1 MLPPIPGPHPSASP
15 SQSNPPALLQRTSN
29 ELLDN
34 WRKRQSKQKEEEF
47 REHTDSTKIKFR
59 EERVSQSSYFMIIYS
74 LSHMPTC
81 LPLSSTS
88 LSLFLSFSLIYYLLF
103 IHACILPLLIK
114 SQIELQSNLRIR
126 KLSKL
131 HFWKHLL
138 SSNISTL
145 TLPKDNLYL
154 SPSRSPNSYS
164 PQAHLCFSTFSLT
177 SRFPHP
183 RPPSLPASTHTRLAH

>member
-1 MLPPIPGPHPSASP
+1 
-15 SQSNPPALLQRTSN
+15 
-29 ELLDN
+29 
-34 WRKRQSKQKEEEF
+34 
-47 REHTDSTKIKFR
+47 
-59 EERVSQSSYFMIIYS
+59 MIIYS

-81 LPLSSTS
+81 LPLPSTS

-154 SPSRSPNSYS
+154 SPSRSPNPYS
-164 PQAHLCFSTFSLT
+164 AQAHLCFSTFSLT

-183 RPPSLPASTHTRLAH
+183 RPPALPASTRTRLAH